1 MRRLVLVLLV
11 LLLVSWFVAAQQ
23 TKTQGHLT
31 SARASGRAL
40 FQQYCASCHGDDG
53 KGAGPAAVAF
63 KVQPPD
69 LTALSRQNHGK
80 FPKDRVV
87 QAIRGDRMQSAH
99 GSTDM
104 PVWGPVFLA
113 MTGMNEVEVERR
125 LRDLTEHIKSL
136 QVK

>member
-1 MRRLVLVLLV
+1 MHRLVLVVLLV
-11 LLLVSWFVAAQQ
+11 CWLIAAEQA
-23 TKTQGHLT
+23 KTQSHAG
-31 SARASGRAL
+31 SARTSGRAL
-40 FQQYCASCHGDDG
+40 FQQHCASCHGDDG

-69 LTALSRQNHGK
+69 LTELSRQNHGR

-87 QAIRGDRMQSAH
+87 QAISGSRTRSAH

-113 MTGMNEVEVERR
+113 MTGVNEVEVERR
-125 LRDLTEHIKSL
+125 IRGLTEHIKSM